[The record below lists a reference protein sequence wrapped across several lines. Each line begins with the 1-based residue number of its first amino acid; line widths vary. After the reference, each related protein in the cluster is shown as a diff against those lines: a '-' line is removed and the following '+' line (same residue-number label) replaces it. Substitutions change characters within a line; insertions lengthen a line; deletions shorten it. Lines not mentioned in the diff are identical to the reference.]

1 MSSISTQP
9 SSHFSWYISQI
20 QWINKKIKTNKISKW
35 QQNNIPKEQQDQD
48 TENVKSVCVGQLHM
62 ELWPAGVFFFYLPM
76 VILMKET
83 DFLLYYQVSI
93 ANIFLAR
100 GKILYML
107 LVPCVGFFFW
117 SELVRVLCEFI
128 HMCIS
133 SFVKYNHTQSPTLAL
148 TFFLSPFLCR
158 SLELWRE
165 MFDEYRD

>member
-1 MSSISTQP
+1 MSSLSTQP

-35 QQNNIPKEQQDQD
+35 QQNNIPNEQQDQD
-48 TENVKSVCVGQLHM
+48 TENVVCLCWSTTHGIVAC
-62 ELWPAGVFFFYLPM
+62 WCVFFYLPM